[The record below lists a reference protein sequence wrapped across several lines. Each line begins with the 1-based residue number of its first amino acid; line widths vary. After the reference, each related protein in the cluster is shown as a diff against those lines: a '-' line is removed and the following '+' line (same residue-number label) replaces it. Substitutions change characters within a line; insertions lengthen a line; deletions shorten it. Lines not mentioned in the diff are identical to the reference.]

1 MFTYMK
7 AIDFTNFYDQLP
19 SVIFFLLFAE
29 FLDCS
34 LGFSSGTILKSIRSD
49 NFTSSFPIFTF
60 LISFSCL
67 IVLAGT
73 ASILNDSVNSGNLLP
88 VPAFRGNVY
97 SVSPL
102 ATMLSFVEI

>member
-1 MFTYMK
+1 MK
-7 AIDFTNFYDQLP
+7 ATDFTNFYDQLP

-29 FLDCS
+29 FWDCS
-34 LGFSSGTILKSIRSD
+34 LGFSSGTIIKSIRSD

-73 ASILNDSVNSGNLLP
+73 ASIILNDSVNSGNLLP

-102 ATMLSFVEI
+102 AIMLSFVQIET